1 MQFIIYSTEQPET
14 GAPPSMELLA
24 ELGKL
29 TEDSK
34 KAGVLVTTGGLSAKG
49 TRVRLAADKFSVTDG
64 PFIEAKELMGGFAVI
79 EVKSL
84 DEAVAWAKR
93 FRNIVG
99 EGESEMVQIFGPN
112 DFGGA

>member
-14 GAPPSMELLA
+14 SAPPSMALLA

-34 KAGVLVTTGGLSAKG
+34 KAGVLVTTGGLSPKG

-84 DEAVAWAKR
+84 DEPVAWAKR
-93 FRNIVG
+93 FRGIVG
-99 EGESEMVQIFGPN
+99 DGESEIVQIFGPN
-112 DFGGA
+112 DFGRA